1 MTKSLPVIA
10 LICMLVL
17 TACQPKTVTINDE
30 SPNKKV
36 NITVTA
42 NRTASLEPWKVQIN
56 VKAYDFKPGSLEFE
70 IESGDINDKTVKFDW
85 KDDRN
90 CVISIDQPDGKPRS
104 FQLIAD
110 AGQVQL
116 AEINL

>member
-1 MTKSLPVIA
+1 MA
-10 LICMLVL
+10 AICIFML
-17 TACQPKTVTINDE
+17 TACQPKTVTINDI
-30 SPNKKV
+30 SPNKRV
-36 NITVTA
+36 NIVVNA
-42 NRTASLEPWKVQIN
+42 KRIASTEPWKVQIE
-56 VKAYDFKPGSLEFE
+56 VKAYDFKKGSLAFE

-110 AGQVQL
+110 ASQVQL
-116 AEINL
+116 AEINTN